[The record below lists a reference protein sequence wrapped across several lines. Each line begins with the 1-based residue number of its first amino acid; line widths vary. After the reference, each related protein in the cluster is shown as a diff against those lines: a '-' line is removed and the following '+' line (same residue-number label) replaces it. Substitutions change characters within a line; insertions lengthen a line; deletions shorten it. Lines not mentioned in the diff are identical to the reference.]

1 MQKFTIVFR
10 IQLDITM
17 LNHRTGMNCI
27 HNNFLS
33 RRCSAT
39 VVIAT
44 NIQLDILLVG
54 WASNRNFSNMGL
66 SGPIPPEIGLL
77 PSLQT
82 LDFSNYPTNS
92 QSCTGPC
99 NSVLG
104 PIPNELGNL
113 SNLQIL

>member
-1 MQKFTIVFR
+1 VVVAIN
-10 IQLDITM
+10 IELDI
-17 LNHRTGMNCI
+17 
-27 HNNFLS
+27 
-33 RRCSAT
+33 
-39 VVIAT
+39 V
-44 NIQLDILLVG
+44 LVG
-54 WASNRNFSNMGL
+54 WAWYRNYSNMGL
-66 SGPIPPEIGLL
+66 SGPIPHEISLF

-113 SNLQIL
+113 ANLQIL